1 MSLRLK
7 DTILANSSTS
17 SKWLTSR
24 TISLTGSVTGSGG
37 IDGSGNLSITTST
50 NHSHSTVGT
59 STIGNSVQP
68 VYLNAGK
75 PTACTMSASGNRWG
89 VLTSIGGDG
98 VLEVG
103 KYIDFHLTNAA
114 TTDHDGR
121 FTLNSANDIT
131 WSGTMRA
138 TTFAGNLSGS
148 ADKVDGWNIG
158 GESTASS
165 AIDADKGFI
174 LNAESLSDSNFY
186 PVTFSPSDK
195 ELRCFIQ
202 SNNRSGSHAW
212 NQNLIRFIMT
222 AQGWSD
228 CPKTL
233 TILNYGVYSSGEITI
248 GCIGY
253 GNEGGVICVWVR
265 GGSTYRIISNRTPTL
280 RTSNYTNG
288 NEIFTVGTSTSGG
301 TNTKVTI
308 AFTPQ
313 NTITNGAYISQNLK
327 VAGTIYGN
335 VNYNGTLLSTV
346 ISDVANLKS
355 ELNGV
360 NSALTSL
367 EAAVK

>member
-1 MSLRLK
+1 
-7 DTILANSSTS
+7 
-17 SKWLTSR
+17 
-24 TISLTGSVTGSGG
+24 
-37 IDGSGNLSITTST
+37 
-50 NHSHSTVGT
+50 
-59 STIGNSVQP
+59 
-68 VYLNAGK
+68 
-75 PTACTMSASGNRWG
+75 
-89 VLTSIGGDG
+89 
-98 VLEVG
+98 
-103 KYIDFHLTNAA
+103 
-114 TTDHDGR
+114 
-121 FTLNSANDIT
+121 
-131 WSGTMRA
+131 
-138 TTFAGNLSGS
+138 
-148 ADKVDGWNIG
+148 
-158 GESTASS
+158 
-165 AIDADKGFI
+165 
-174 LNAESLSDSNFY
+174 
-186 PVTFSPSDK
+186 
-195 ELRCFIQ
+195 
-202 SNNRSGSHAW
+202 
-212 NQNLIRFIMT
+212 MT

-280 RTSNYTNG
+280 RMSNYTNG

-301 TNTKVTI
+301 TLTKVTI
-308 AFTPQ
+308 MFNPQ
-313 NTITNGAYISQNLK
+313 STITNGAYISQNLK